1 MSSGV
6 SWARSGESYTTVHK
20 LLSSSAK
27 LATIVG
33 GGGIMSCM
41 ENIRLVHKYTD
52 IISLENLL
60 EAWGE
65 FVRGKRERKDVQEF
79 GFRLM
84 DNVLTLHRHLSTK
97 IYKHASYESFKISD
111 PKSRDIHKAM
121 VRDRLLHHALYR
133 ILYPFFDR
141 MFITDS
147 YSCRLGKGVHKAL
160 NQFQSFGRKVS
171 QNQMK
176 TVWVLKC
183 DVRKFFASIDQEVL
197 LEILRG
203 YIPDEDILWLLEGII
218 GSFHSSLPT
227 LPLDPLRQSDSE
239 ARRGGGKRGLPLG
252 NLTSQLLVNIYMN
265 EFDQFVKHKLKA
277 KYYIRYADDFV
288 IFSQDKA
295 WLEMMLKE
303 MKIFLQEKLK
313 LQLHPDKVSIATL
326 ASGVDFLGWVHF
338 PNHRVLRTVT
348 KRRMFRNIREKEG
361 KKEAVQSY
369 LGLLSH
375 GNAFELGKQ
384 VGLMENYEKE

>member
-1 MSSGV
+1 MK
-6 SWARSGESYTTVHK
+6 SYAH
-20 LLSSSAK
+20 S
-27 LATIVG
+27 
-33 GGGIMSCM
+33 
-41 ENIRLVHKYTD
+41 
-52 IISLENLL
+52 
-60 EAWGE
+60 
-65 FVRGKRERKDVQEF
+65 
-79 GFRLM
+79 
-84 DNVLTLHRHLSTK
+84 
-97 IYKHASYESFKISD
+97 SYEAFKISD
-111 PKSRDIHKAM
+111 PKPRDIHKAL
-121 VRDRLLHHALYR
+121 VRDRLVHHALYR

-171 QNQMK
+171 QNHMK

-218 GSFHSSLPT
+218 GSFHSPLPT

-239 ARRGGGKRGLPLG
+239 ARSGGGKRGLPLG

-288 IFSQDKA
+288 IFSQNRNR
-295 WLEMMLKE
+295 LEMMLRE
-303 MKIFLQEKLK
+303 IRMFLWEKLK
-313 LQLHPDKVSIATL
+313 LELHPDKVSIATL

-338 PNHRVLRTVT
+338 PGHRVLRTVT
-348 KRRMFRNIREKEG
+348 KKWMFRNIPEKEG
-361 KKEAVQSY
+361 KKATIQSY
-369 LGLLSH
+369 LGLLGH
-375 GNAFELGKQ
+375 GNAFRLKKEIDS
-384 VGLMENYEKE
+384 MENKEK